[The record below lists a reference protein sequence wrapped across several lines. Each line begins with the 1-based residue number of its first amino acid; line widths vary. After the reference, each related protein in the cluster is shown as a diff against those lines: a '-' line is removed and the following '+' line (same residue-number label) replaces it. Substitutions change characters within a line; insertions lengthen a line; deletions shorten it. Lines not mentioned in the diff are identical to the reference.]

1 MVIEV
6 APAPTLA
13 PGPGGG
19 APALTPAP
27 GPGGGALDWHPDTV
41 AAAAM
46 ATVMKISPRIRK
58 LNLVIMLKILI

>member
-6 APAPTLA
+6 APAATLA

-19 APALTPAP
+19 AAFLGPPP
-27 GPGGGALDWHPDTV
+27 GHPHTV

-46 ATVMKISPRIRK
+46 ATVMKIGRRIRK
-58 LNLVIMLKILI
+58 LDLAGIFVY

>member
-13 PGPGGG
+13 LGPGGVG
-19 APALTPAP
+19 GCAAFL
-27 GPGGGALDWHPDTV
+27 GPPPEHPHTV

-46 ATVMKISPRIRK
+46 ATVMKIGRRIRK
-58 LNLVIMLKILI
+58 LDLAGIFVY